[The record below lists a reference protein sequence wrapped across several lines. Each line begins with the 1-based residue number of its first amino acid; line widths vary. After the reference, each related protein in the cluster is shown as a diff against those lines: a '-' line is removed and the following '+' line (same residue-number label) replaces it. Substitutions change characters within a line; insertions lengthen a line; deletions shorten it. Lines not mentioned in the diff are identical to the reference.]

1 MSIGCLD
8 DRGQGRSPPARDDW
22 GVEFRIAMRLTERQR
37 GIRFCQR
44 MMAHHQPGSVPY
56 AIFAGR
62 LAGLLLAEGDNEPNE
77 PNDYNNDM
85 PN

>member
-8 DRGQGRSPPARDDW
+8 DRGQGRSPPARDAAFDA
-22 GVEFRIAMRLTERQR
+22 EFRIAMRLTERQR

-56 AIFAGR
+56 AIFARR
-62 LAGLLLAEGDNEPNE
+62 LAGLLLAEGDNEMNE
-77 PNDYNNDM
+77 NNDV